1 MYQVRR
7 NINSSSSTKGKLVVF
22 NANIVLMCIREGKKY
37 TAVSVITALELPLS
51 RTIKREQEGV
61 CDGE

>member
-1 MYQVRR
+1 
-7 NINSSSSTKGKLVVF
+7 
-22 NANIVLMCIREGKKY
+22 MCIREGKKY